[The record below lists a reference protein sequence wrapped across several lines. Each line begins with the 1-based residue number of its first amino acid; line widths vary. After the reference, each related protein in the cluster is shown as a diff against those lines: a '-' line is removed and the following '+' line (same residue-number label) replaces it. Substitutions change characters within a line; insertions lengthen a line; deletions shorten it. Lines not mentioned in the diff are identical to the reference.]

1 MLEKTFEDFQNS
13 LKPSVN
19 DANVSSN
26 GGEASRPA
34 ISQDETL
41 NTLQFY
47 APAFYEVTR
56 SMKPLLQQLWS
67 LLNVLCKRVEEIGKS
82 IELIQRYSY
91 QYNVKIVGLPEI
103 KASESASDTTTLC
116 LSLFQAAGVEI
127 LIQDIDIAHRI
138 PTRNAT
144 PGPSPVVC
152 KFTRRIANEKVMN
165 VRKDAYKVT
174 ASSTGLPADCTL
186 ENVKLFDHLTEQ
198 VQQLL
203 ADTKKFQ
210 TRNGF
215 KFCWCKNVI
224 IYLRQTED
232 SRPIKLKTLDD
243 LERFARQEN
252 LPLS

>member
-1 MLEKTFEDFQNS
+1 MKASNQKLLLERKILNFE
-13 LKPSVN
+13 PS
-19 DANVSSN
+19 
-26 GGEASRPA
+26 RLA

-41 NTLQFY
+41 NILRFY
-47 APAFYEVTR
+47 GKSYDDLRQQADK
-56 SMKPLLQQLWS
+56 SLQQLWS
-67 LLNVLCKRVEEIGKS
+67 RLNVLSKRVEEIGKS

-127 LIQDIDIAHRI
+127 SIQDIDIAHRI

-144 PGPSPVVC
+144 SSLRPVVC
-152 KFTRRIANEKVMN
+152 KFTRRIAKEKVMN
-165 VRKDAYKVT
+165 VRKDACKVT
-174 ASSTGLPADCTL
+174 ASSIGLPADCTL
-186 ENVKLFDHLTEQ
+186 ENVKLFDHLTPQ

-215 KFCWCKNVI
+215 RFCWCKNFT

-232 SRPIKLKTLDD
+232 SRPIQFKTLDE
-243 LERFARQEN
+243 LERFARQES

>member
-1 MLEKTFEDFQNS
+1 MPNPNVNSLKKENESLKSEIAALKKNFEEFQNS
-13 LKPSVN
+13 LKPTVN
-19 DANVSSN
+19 DANVSNN

-47 APAFYEVTR
+47 GKSYDDLRQEADK
-56 SMKPLLQQLWS
+56 SLQQLWAR
-67 LLNVLCKRVEEIGKS
+67 LNVLSKRVEEIGKS

-127 LIQDIDIAHRI
+127 SIQDVDIAHRI

-144 PGPSPVVC
+144 SSLRPVVC
-152 KFTRRIANEKVMN
+152 KFTRRIAKEKVMN
-165 VRKDAYKVT
+165 VRKDACKVT
-174 ASSTGLPADCTL
+174 ASSIGLHADCTL
-186 ENVKLFDHLTEQ
+186 ENVKLFDHLTPQ

-215 KFCWCKNVI
+215 RFC
-224 IYLRQTED
+224 
-232 SRPIKLKTLDD
+232 
-243 LERFARQEN
+243 
-252 LPLS
+252 

>member
-1 MLEKTFEDFQNS
+1 MRS
-13 LKPSVN
+13 LF
-19 DANVSSN
+19 
-26 GGEASRPA
+26 
-34 ISQDETL
+34 TL
-41 NTLQFY
+41 TN
-47 APAFYEVTR
+47 
-56 SMKPLLQQLWS
+56 
-67 LLNVLCKRVEEIGKS
+67 LNVLSKRVEEIGKS

-127 LIQDIDIAHRI
+127 SIQDIDIAHRI

-144 PGPSPVVC
+144 SSLRPVVC
-152 KFTRRIANEKVMN
+152 KFTRRIAKEKVMN

-174 ASSTGLPADCTL
+174 ASSIGLPADCTL
-186 ENVKLFDHLTEQ
+186 ENVKLFDHLTLQ

-203 ADTKKFQ
+203 ADTKKLQ

-215 KFCWCKNVI
+215 RFCWCKNFT

-232 SRPIKLKTLDD
+232 SRPIQFKTLDE
-243 LERFARQEN
+243 LERFARQES